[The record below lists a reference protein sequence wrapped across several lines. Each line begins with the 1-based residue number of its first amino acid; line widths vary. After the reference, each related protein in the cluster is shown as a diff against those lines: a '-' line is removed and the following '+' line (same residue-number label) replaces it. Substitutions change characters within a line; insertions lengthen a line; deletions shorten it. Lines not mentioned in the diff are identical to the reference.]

1 MASVEIS
8 CIWEH
13 SVNSCFAKVDLPLPG
28 RPISKINLVISQWS
42 GVSCQLSVVSCQGS
56 VVSGQFSGVK
66 NKKQPTTNN

>member
-42 GVSCQLSVVSCQGS
+42 VVSGQESVVRGQLSVVKK
-56 VVSGQFSGVK
+56 SGTTDD
-66 NKKQPTTNN
+66 KQLTR

>member
-1 MASVEIS
+1 MEIS

-28 RPISKINLVISQWS
+28 RPISKINLVISQLS
-42 GVSCQLSVVSCQGS
+42 GVSCKLSGVSCQGS
-56 VVSGQFSGVK
+56 VVSGQLSGVK

>member
-42 GVSCQLSVVSCQGS
+42 GVSCQLSG
-56 VVSGQFSGVK
+56 VSGQLSGVK